1 MGVPFQA
8 RSRYFSRLAVLSSHE
23 AIRGWRPE
31 SSWIAKDRGAK
42 STCAGYCY
50 TAYQRIH
57 SGFTID
63 IVLKF
68 YRQIKAFAGKDSG
81 AFFIGGN

>member
-1 MGVPFQA
+1 MAGAPKA
-8 RSRYFSRLAVLSSHE
+8 HE
-23 AIRGWRPE
+23 LP
-31 SSWIAKDRGAK
+31 KDRGAK

-68 YRQIKAFAGKDSG
+68 YRQIKAFAGTNRG
-81 AFFIGGN
+81 AFFDGEINSVIFSQNY

>member
-1 MGVPFQA
+1 MQGVCRWVCEKCSKSDITVPFQA
-8 RSRYFSRLAVLSSHE
+8 RSRYVDVQKR
-23 AIRGWRPE
+23 
-31 SSWIAKDRGAK
+31 
-42 STCAGYCY
+42 YN
-50 TAYQRIH
+50 
-57 SGFTID
+57 SGFTLD